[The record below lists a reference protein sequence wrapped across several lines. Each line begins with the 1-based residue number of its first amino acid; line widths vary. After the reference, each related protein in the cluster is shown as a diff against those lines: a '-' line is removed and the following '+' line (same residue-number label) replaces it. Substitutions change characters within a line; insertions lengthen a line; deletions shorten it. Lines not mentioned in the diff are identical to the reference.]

1 MLLFATLLYY
11 KMSTKNTKQYI
22 LTSGQMFEQNLSP
35 LMPNVEMGMAPL
47 QSVVV
52 LLASKNVACFGQL
65 SSKNACTNVKLPET
79 HKKTNRKTFFRFM
92 LFHFLLFMLETIP
105 SEFQPFRLQTWCEL
119 KNSLRKNSTKHG
131 SVAQIQGEIPIP
143 PF

>member
-1 MLLFATLLYY
+1 MCYCSPLYFNKKWVEKY
-11 KMSTKNTKQYI
+11 KAL
-22 LTSGQMFEQNLSP
+22 LTSGQIFEQNLSP
-35 LMPNVEMGMAPL
+35 FMPNVEMGMAPL

-52 LLASKNVACFGQL
+52 LLASKNVACLGQL

>member
-35 LMPNVEMGMAPL
+35 FMPNVEMGMAPL

-52 LLASKNVACFGQL
+52 LLASKNVACLGQL
-65 SSKNACTNVKLPET
+65 PSKNACTNVKLPET

-92 LFHFLLFMLETIP
+92 LFHFLFMLETIHM
-105 SEFQPFRLQTWCEL
+105 
-119 KNSLRKNSTKHG
+119 NSNHSGCKLDVNWKTLCANSTKHG

-143 PF
+143 TF